1 MKKKYYEQKKIN
13 LIEFLNKK
21 DIEIL
26 KKFNIFIENR
36 LYSEYEYDSI
46 EEELFL
52 YNKEDNSKNEILKVK
67 KIKIVDYEKILKK
80 FNRISS
86 IYNL

>member
-67 KIKIVDYEKILKK
+67 KIKIVDYEKLLKK